1 MLYALI
7 ITMLLVLTPT
17 ATASPPPDPG
27 ARSAKTKAMYAC
39 NQRPAAW
46 SERELR
52 CVVRIGFGSEAPNA
66 EKIVRCESVWTP
78 RAVSRTDDHG
88 LFQINRRWNSEG
100 WRKGA
105 NIYDPVWNTR
115 IARWF
120 WETRGWGDWTCSRI
134 MGVS

>member
-1 MLYALI
+1 
-7 ITMLLVLTPT
+7 MLLVMTPI
-17 ATASPPPDPG
+17 AAASPPDPW
-27 ARSAKTKAMYAC
+27 ARGAKTKKMYAC
-39 NQRPAAW
+39 NHRPAAW
-46 SERELR
+46 TERELR
-52 CVVRIGFGSEAPNA
+52 CVVRIGFDSEASNA
-66 EKIVRCESVWTP
+66 EQIVRCESVWNP

-100 WRKGA
+100 WRRGA

-120 WETRGWGDWTCSRI
+120 WETRGWDDWACSRI

>member
-1 MLYALI
+1 MLFAIFTPVALG
-7 ITMLLVLTPT
+7 
-17 ATASPPPDPG
+17 SSPPDP
-27 ARSAKTKAMYAC
+27 RVKSAKTKQMYAC
-39 NQRPAAW
+39 NKQPASW
-46 SERELR
+46 SEAELR
-52 CVVRIGFGSEAPNA
+52 CVVRIGFGSEASNA

-100 WRKGA
+100 WRLGA

-120 WETRGWGDWTCSRI
+120 WETRGWGDWVCSRI